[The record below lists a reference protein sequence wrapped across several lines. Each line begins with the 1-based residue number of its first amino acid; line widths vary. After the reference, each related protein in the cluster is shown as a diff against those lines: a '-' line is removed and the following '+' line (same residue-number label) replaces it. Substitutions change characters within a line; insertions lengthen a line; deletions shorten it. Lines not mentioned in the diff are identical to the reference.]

1 MTLFWE
7 KVRDDMNLEQIR
19 REVENL
25 VDDPSY
31 DSETIDQY
39 INQALEY
46 VAANVLLPTL
56 RRIGVVSTVVNQ
68 AYSDIRS
75 IGSDSFSGIL
85 KRVIR
90 SDGKFPQVYANL
102 ELFLDD
108 YPTLD
113 QEGDVEA
120 VCLDGFTLWYQKI
133 PAESS
138 NLTVLCYINPSPLVD
153 DKDTPPL
160 DVPSHLHRKLFV
172 NGASYMIYDQIE
184 DGIDGE
190 KINTTSNFFHS
201 FEERSPDSGIT
212 KLREWLGK
220 RRAHHISSV
229 WRV

>member
-1 MTLFWE
+1 M
-7 KVRDDMNLEQIR
+7 KLEHIR

-25 VDDPSY
+25 VDDPSF

-46 VAANVLLPTL
+46 TAAQVSLPTL
-56 RRIGVVSTVVNQ
+56 KRVGVITTEIGQ

-75 IGSDSFSGIL
+75 IGDEAFSGIL
-85 KRVIR
+85 RKVVRY
-90 SDGKFPQVYANL
+90 DGKFPQVYSNL
-102 ELFLDD
+102 ELFIDD

-133 PAESS
+133 PSTAT
-138 NLTVLCYINPSPLVD
+138 NLTLVYYVNPSPLT
-153 DKDTPPL
+153 KDEDEPT
-160 DVPSHLHRKLFV
+160 DIPSHLHRKLLV
-172 NGASYMIYDQIE
+172 NGSSYLIYDQIE
-184 DGIDGE
+184 DGVDGE
-190 KINTTSNFFHS
+190 KINTTNNFFHS

-212 KLREWLGK
+212 KLKEWIGK
-220 RRAHHISSV
+220 RRVHHISSI